1 VRVTRGEA
9 EFGEQNKKRGNRD
22 MNTVKK
28 VTGWILPVVLV
39 GTLLFTMNTLKRTD
53 TLTPDEQK
61 KIEQHQNGQA

>member
-1 VRVTRGEA
+1 
-9 EFGEQNKKRGNRD
+9 

-39 GTLLFTMNTLKRTD
+39 GTLLITMNTLKRTD